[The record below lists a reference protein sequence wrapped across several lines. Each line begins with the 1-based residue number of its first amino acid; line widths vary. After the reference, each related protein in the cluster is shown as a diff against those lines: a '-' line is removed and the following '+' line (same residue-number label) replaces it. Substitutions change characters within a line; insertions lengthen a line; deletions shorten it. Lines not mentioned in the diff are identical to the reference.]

1 MFMISPND
9 TSSRDSLSDAQR
21 RAAMVRRVIEDCMVR
36 RSSGNRLTDEE
47 ITSSHADLMP
57 ELGEELALLSVME
70 RARWAASSTT
80 HDATLDAGSR
90 RTASTDIA
98 ALLSF
103 RGYDLDREIHRGG
116 QGVVYK
122 AVQRSTQR
130 PIAIK
135 VLHESQI
142 ADRRDAARFEREA
155 RILGLLNHPNVV
167 KIHDTGIIAGRR
179 YLAMDLIDGKPWD
192 RHEGATGEACRDI
205 RGAAADR
212 FAAIC
217 DAVNAAHLRGI
228 IHRDL
233 KPGNVLIDE
242 AGMPHVLDFGLAKL
256 TEASS
261 ADTASMT
268 AEGQFIGSLPWASP
282 EQAAGQSELLDV
294 RSDVY
299 SLGVM
304 FYQVLTG
311 AFPYNIKGPWRT
323 VADTIL
329 QTEPCKPR
337 THRPELDI
345 DLERIV
351 LKCLAKDPAQRYQS
365 AGELAADVRRYL
377 AGEPVM
383 ARGGSTF
390 YVLARLARKHRMAV
404 AGAAAFLILLG
415 ASAVV
420 TTLLYQRERTA
431 LTDATAARN
440 KAEAETSKA
449 RAVLGFLQD
458 MMSAAD
464 PNRDGKDVKVVEL
477 LEQSTKSI
485 DDQFKEQPEIEATV
499 RDTVGQTYYGLGVY
513 DQAEVQ
519 FRAALELRE
528 ALLGSN
534 ATDTLDTRMNLAAT
548 LWVEGKLPEAEPLAR
563 QTYEA
568 HVDASGAESEEA
580 VSSGRLLSCVLNARG
595 KFSESLPIVQHGYEF
610 CLRQHGP
617 EHLET
622 LTAQNSVAFTL
633 DGMGKDDEAEQSYRN
648 LVEVSSRV
656 LGAESSMTLTAKMNL
671 ANVLRALGRP
681 GEAEPYVRELL
692 VNFKKNLPP
701 THARIGD
708 CLSELGGIVFAKGD
722 YAGAEKLYLEAL
734 SIYQAALGDDSWRT
748 AGTRAYLVGVYAM
761 LKRFDDGETQALAA
775 LNALRPSWGEH
786 RQVEMGLKKC
796 VERLCSECGN
806 TAKAAQWNSTFE
818 ELDNSDS
825 THEPSAESE
834 TETPESGS

>member
-1 MFMISPND
+1 MPSV
-9 TSSRDSLSDAQR
+9 
-21 RAAMVRRVIEDCMVR
+21 AAMVRRVIEDCMVR

-130 PIAIK
+130 PIAVK

-205 RGAAADR
+205 RGAAGR
-212 FAAIC
+212 FAVIC

-242 AGMPHVLDFGLAKL
+242 AGRPHVLDFGLAKL
-256 TEASS
+256 TEDSS

-282 EQAAGQSELLDV
+282 EQAAGQSEVLDV

-329 QTEPCKPR
+329 QTEPRKPR

-345 DLERIV
+345 DLETHRAQV
-351 LKCLAKDPAQRYQS
+351 SGQGPRPAIPVRGRTRRRCPALIGRR
-365 AGELAADVRRYL
+365 AGH
-377 AGEPVM
+377 GG
-383 ARGGSTF
+383 GGSTF

-404 AGAAAFLILLG
+404 AGA
-415 ASAVV
+415 
-420 TTLLYQRERTA
+420 R
-431 LTDATAARN
+431 
-440 KAEAETSKA
+440 
-449 RAVLGFLQD
+449 
-458 MMSAAD
+458 
-464 PNRDGKDVKVVEL
+464 
-477 LEQSTKSI
+477 
-485 DDQFKEQPEIEATV
+485 QP
-499 RDTVGQTYYGLGVY
+499 
-513 DQAEVQ
+513 
-519 FRAALELRE
+519 
-528 ALLGSN
+528 S
-534 ATDTLDTRMNLAAT
+534 
-548 LWVEGKLPEAEPLAR
+548 
-563 QTYEA
+563 
-568 HVDASGAESEEA
+568 
-580 VSSGRLLSCVLNARG
+580 
-595 KFSESLPIVQHGYEF
+595 
-610 CLRQHGP
+610 
-617 EHLET
+617 
-622 LTAQNSVAFTL
+622 
-633 DGMGKDDEAEQSYRN
+633 
-648 LVEVSSRV
+648 
-656 LGAESSMTLTAKMNL
+656 
-671 ANVLRALGRP
+671 
-681 GEAEPYVRELL
+681 
-692 VNFKKNLPP
+692 
-701 THARIGD
+701 
-708 CLSELGGIVFAKGD
+708 
-722 YAGAEKLYLEAL
+722 
-734 SIYQAALGDDSWRT
+734 
-748 AGTRAYLVGVYAM
+748 
-761 LKRFDDGETQALAA
+761 
-775 LNALRPSWGEH
+775 
-786 RQVEMGLKKC
+786 
-796 VERLCSECGN
+796 
-806 TAKAAQWNSTFE
+806 
-818 ELDNSDS
+818 
-825 THEPSAESE
+825 
-834 TETPESGS
+834 